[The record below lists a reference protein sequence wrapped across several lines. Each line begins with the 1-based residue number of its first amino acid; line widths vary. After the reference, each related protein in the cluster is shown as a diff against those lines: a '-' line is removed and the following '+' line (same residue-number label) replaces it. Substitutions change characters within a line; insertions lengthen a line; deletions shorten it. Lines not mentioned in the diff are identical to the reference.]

1 MEASF
6 FARGTHQVTAS
17 PRIITDEIVL
27 TARMAWD
34 RQNASGRFSEGEL
47 WRAALE
53 AVADDIRAQP
63 HEIDE
68 NAVDATAKAFVEF
81 MGCADIFE
89 GCLKINDEPCPCR
102 EVARAAILAYE
113 QAMGK

>member
-1 MEASF
+1 M
-6 FARGTHQVTAS
+6 RG
-17 PRIITDEIVL
+17 
-27 TARMAWD
+27 
-34 RQNASGRFSEGEL
+34 
-47 WRAALE
+47 ALE

-63 HEIDE
+63 QEIDE
-68 NAVDATAKAFVEF
+68 AAVEATAKAFVEF

-113 QAMGK
+113 HAKGTRP